1 MKNILSLLAV
11 VAASFNF
18 AQKVDMSVFGEMGPR
33 QIGPAGM
40 SGRVTC
46 IDVIE
51 DEPNTIYIGAA
62 SGGVWRST
70 NGGINWTPIADTLPT
85 INIGALAIQQS
96 NPDVIWVGTGEGN
109 PRNSQNSGYGLYK
122 TMDAGRSWECMG
134 LEETRN
140 IHRVIIHPDDP
151 NTVWVGAQGPQWGD
165 NPNRG
170 VYKTTDGGKTWKHV
184 LKGADGVGLADLVID
199 PSNPNKLIAS
209 MWEFRRQP
217 WTFNSGGEGSGIY
230 MSIDGG
236 ESWTEKTEEDGL
248 PKGELGR
255 IGLAIS
261 LSNPDRVYA
270 IVEAEKNGFY
280 RSDDGGY
287 KWYNISTDKNAGDRP
302 FYYSDIFVDP
312 ENENRI
318 YSLWSRVSR
327 SEDGG
332 KTWKVIIPYYGVHP
346 DHQAF
351 WVHPKDPSYII
362 VGNDGGL
369 AISRDKA
376 QTWRNVKNLPLGQF
390 YHIAVDDMLPY
401 NIYGGMQDNGS
412 WRGPGYVWGWRGIR
426 NEHFT
431 RLSGGDGFDAIP
443 DPEEPER
450 FGYSMSQRGYV
461 GRYDLLTGY
470 QKDIRP
476 TTSDTIPLRFSWN
489 AAIAQ
494 DPFDA
499 NTIYFGTQY
508 VHKSTNEGDS
518 WSIISPDLTTNDTSK
533 QKQLYSG
540 GLTFDVT
547 GAENH
552 TTILTINPS
561 PVQKDLIWVG
571 SDDGRLS
578 LTTDGGATWSSL
590 EGKLPDMPEGA
601 WIPQIH
607 PSDHNAN
614 EVFVVVNDYRRND
627 WKPYLYYSDNM
638 GKSWKRIADEND
650 FPGYCLSVIQ
660 DSKVPELLFAGTEN
674 GLYVSFDKGENWN
687 HWTKNYPNVSTMD
700 MKIQERESDLVLG
713 TFGRSVYI
721 LDNIDPLRNMALNGE
736 DKWKKDSLVLF
747 EIPDAYMYESE
758 QPIGLNFSANA
769 VFSGANKGGGA
780 QLYVYYNAGKDAKE
794 KTEGKMYVMNE
805 QGDTIRTRKIKVDNG
820 VNRLG
825 WGLDTRRNR
834 PANTPKPAVKDKDKE
849 FGGRPVLPGTY
860 TVSIAI
866 GNHESSQKVKV
877 MYDPRL
883 EVSIDDLKDQQA
895 RFDKVDA
902 LMAKVTDMCDELR
915 ANKASIKRVNQLM
928 PTEKDSVHKKVAKLG
943 KEAQKQIAE
952 FMEKILGKED
962 VKGIFRNSED
972 LIKQVN
978 EPLWHTWGNLSGNEQ
993 AFNNYYLHA
1002 ETRYLEI
1009 YEEVQ
1014 AFLNGDWKAYQEA
1027 VRALDLD
1034 PFRE

>member
-1 MKNILSLLAV
+1 
-11 VAASFNF
+11 
-18 AQKVDMSVFGEMGPR
+18 MSIFGEMAPR
-33 QIGPAGM
+33 ELGPARM

-46 IDVIE
+46 IDVVE
-51 DEPNTIYIGAA
+51 SNPTTIYIGAA
-62 SGGVWRST
+62 SGGVWKST
-70 NGGINWTPIADTLPT
+70 NGGTNWKPIADTLPT

-96 NPDVIWVGTGEGN
+96 NPDVVWVGTGEGN
-109 PRNSQNSGYGLYK
+109 PRNSQNSGFGVYR
-122 TMDAGRSWECMG
+122 TRDSGRSWECMG

-170 VYKTTDGGKTWKHV
+170 VYKTTDGGKSWKQV
-184 LKGADGVGLADLVID
+184 LKGSDNVGLADLVLD

-230 MSIDGG
+230 LSVDGG
-236 ESWTEKTEEDGL
+236 ESWIEKTSENGL
-248 PKGELGR
+248 PKGDLGR
-255 IGLAIS
+255 IGLAIAPS
-261 LSNPDRVYA
+261 DPNRVYA
-270 IVEAEKNGFY
+270 IIEAEKNGFY

-287 KWYNISTDKNAGDRP
+287 NWYSISKDKRAGDRP

-332 KTWKVIIPYYGVHP
+332 KTWEVIIPYYGVHP

-351 WVHPKDPSYII
+351 WVHPNDPSYII
-362 VGNDGGL
+362 IGNDGGL
-369 AISRDKA
+369 AISRDRA
-376 QTWRNVKNLPLGQF
+376 ESWRNVKNLPLGQF
-390 YHIAVDDMLPY
+390 YHISIDNELPY
-401 NIYGGMQDNGS
+401 NVYGGMQDNGS
-412 WRGPGYVWGWRGIR
+412 WRGPGYVWGRGIR
-426 NEHFT
+426 NEHWK

-443 DPEEPER
+443 DPEEPSR
-450 FGYSMSQRGYV
+450 YGYSMSQRGYV

-476 TTSDTIPLRFSWN
+476 TTNDTIPLRFSWN

-494 DPFDA
+494 DPFDP

-533 QKQLYSG
+533 QQQLKSG

-561 PVQKDLIWVG
+561 PVQKDMIWVG

-578 LTTDGGATWSSL
+578 LTIDGGASWTNL
-590 EGKLPDMPEGA
+590 EEKLPDLPKGA

-607 PSDHNAN
+607 PSNHNAD

-627 WKPYLYYSDNM
+627 WRPYLYHSNNR

-660 DSKVPELLFAGTEN
+660 DPKEPNLLFVGTEN

-687 HWTKNYPNVSTMD
+687 HWTEGYPNVSTMD

-713 TFGRSVYI
+713 TFGRSIYV
-721 LDNIDPLRNMALNGE
+721 LDNIEPLRSFTKKGE
-736 DKWKKDSLVLF
+736 QNWKTDSLVMF
-747 EIPDAYMYESE
+747 NIQDAYLYESE
-758 QPIGLNFSANA
+758 QPIGLNFAADA
-769 VFSGANKGGGA
+769 VYSGENKSRYPIA
-780 QLYVYYNAGKDAKE
+780 YVYFNAGDSV
-794 KTEGKMYVMNE
+794 KTVEGKMYVTNE
-805 QGDTIRTRKIKVDNG
+805 AGDTIRTRKIEVENG
-820 VNRLG
+820 VNKLY
-825 WGLDTRRNR
+825 WYLDSKRSRS
-834 PANTPKPAVKDKDKE
+834 ASQPKPKDKTKE
-849 FGGRPVLPGTY
+849 YGGRPVLPGTY
-860 TVSIAI
+860 QIHIAI
-866 GNHESSQKVKV
+866 GNQKDSKTIKV
-877 MYDPRL
+877 NADPRL
-883 EVSIDDLKDQQA
+883 DLSLEDLKTQQE
-895 RFDKVDA
+895 RFDRADE
-902 LMAKVTDMCDELR
+902 LMQKVTAMTDELR
-915 ANKASIKRVNQLM
+915 THEASIKRVNELL
-928 PTEKDSVHKKVAKLG
+928 PTEKDSTHKEVVKLG
-943 KEAQKQIAE
+943 KEANKQITAFKE
-952 FMEKILGKED
+952 QILGKKD
-962 VKGIFRNSED
+962 VKGIFRNSDD
-972 LIKQVN
+972 LIAKVQS
-978 EPLWHTWGNLSGNEQ
+978 PLWHAWGTLAGNEQ
-993 AFNNYYLHA
+993 AFNNYMDLA
-1002 ETRYLEI
+1002 ERRYLEI

-1014 AFLNGDWKAYQEA
+1014 SFLKDDWQKYRTA
-1027 VRALDLD
+1027 VANLDLD